1 MHVSEGVLAF
11 PAIAAGWAG
20 TTAIAVAS
28 LRAVEGKD
36 LPKMAVLTAVFF
48 VASLIHIPFGPTSVH
63 LTLNGLVGVVIGI
76 GAYPAILL
84 GLALQAVLFQHG
96 GVTVLGINGVLMGL
110 PALAA
115 YGIFRLGDGVAHW
128 NKTALFGFLAGA
140 AATALTGLLLALLLT
155 TTGKAFLPV
164 AKLALFAH
172 LPLMV
177 VEGLVTAAAVSFLA
191 RVKPEMLP
199 GTHVSREV

>member
-1 MHVSEGVLAF
+1 MHISEGVLAL
-11 PAIAAGWAG
+11 PTVTAGWAA
-20 TTAIAVAS
+20 TAAIAVPS
-28 LRAVEGKD
+28 LRAVEGED
-36 LPKMAVLTAVFF
+36 LPRMAVLTAVFF

-63 LTLNGLVGVVIGI
+63 LTLNGLVGVVIGF

-96 GVTVLGINGVLMGL
+96 GLTVLGINGLLMGL

-115 YGIFRLGDGVAHW
+115 YGIFRLGDRVSHG

-140 AATALTGLLLALLLT
+140 AAAALTGLILALLLT
-155 TTGKAFLPV
+155 TTGEAFLPV

-177 VEGLVTAAAVSFLA
+177 VEGLVTAASVSFLA
-191 RVKPEMLP
+191 RVKPEMLSRT
-199 GTHVSREV
+199 GVSREV

>member
-1 MHVSEGVLAF
+1 MHISEGVLSF
-11 PAIAAGWAG
+11 STVAAGWAG
-20 TTAIAVAS
+20 TTAIVVPS
-28 LRAVEGKD
+28 LRAVKGEH

-63 LTLNGLVGVVIGI
+63 LILNGLVGVVTGF

-96 GVTVLGINGVLMGL
+96 GLMVLGINGVLLGV

-115 YGIFRLGDGVAHW
+115 YGIFRLGDRVGHR
-128 NKTALFGFLAGA
+128 NKTAVFGFLAGA
-140 AATALTGLLLALLLT
+140 SATALTGLILALLLM
-155 TTGKAFLPV
+155 TTGQAFLPV

-191 RVKPEMLP
+191 RVKPEMLLGP
-199 GTHVSREV
+199 GA

>member
-11 PAIAAGWAG
+11 PAIAAGWTG

-96 GVTVLGINGVLMGL
+96 GLTVLGINGVLMGL

-115 YGIFRLGDGVAHW
+115 YGIFRLGDGAAHR

-199 GTHVSREV
+199 GTHASREV